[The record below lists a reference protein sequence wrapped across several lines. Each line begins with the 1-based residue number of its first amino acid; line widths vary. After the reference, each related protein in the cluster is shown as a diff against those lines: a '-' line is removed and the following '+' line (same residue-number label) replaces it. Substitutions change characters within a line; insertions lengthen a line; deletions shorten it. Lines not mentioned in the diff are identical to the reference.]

1 MTMEYI
7 GESIALF
14 VSVTWT
20 ATALFSEVASKRF
33 GAIQL
38 NVIRMALS
46 LVLLMVTLWIFTGA
60 PYPRGAGG
68 EAWLWLSLSGL
79 VGYVFGDYCLFNA
92 YILIGSRFG
101 QLFMTLA
108 PLAAAAAGWALLGE
122 RMSGAAVLGML
133 ITMFGIGMSVLGK
146 ADGKARFSL
155 KLPIKGV
162 LLGIGAG
169 IGQGVGLVLSKIGME
184 YYEMNVPVT
193 DAVNE
198 MMLPFASTMI
208 RAITGMVFFV
218 IILARSGKL
227 GDLRRCVS
235 DGPGMRSAIGATLTG
250 PFIGVAL
257 SLMAVR
263 YTESGVA
270 QTLMA
275 LTPIFILLP
284 SYLLFH
290 QRVTLREM
298 LGAIISV
305 AGVSLFFL

>member
-1 MTMEYI
+1 MEFL

-46 LVLLMVTLWIFTGA
+46 LVFLSLTLLLFTGSA
-60 PYPRGAGG
+60 VPMYAD
-68 EAWLWLSLSGL
+68 ADTWLWMSLSGL

-92 YILIGSRFG
+92 YIVIGSRFG

-108 PLAAAAAGWALLGE
+108 PLAAALSGWALLDE
-122 RMSGAAVLGML
+122 KMMPMAVMGMFV
-133 ITMFGIGMSVLGK
+133 TMFGIGFSVLCKGQNGK
-146 ADGKARFSL
+146 KVGL
-155 KLPIKGV
+155 KLPLKGV

-169 IGQGVGLVLSKIGME
+169 IGQGVGLVLSKIGMVHYTASIPAAAE
-184 YYEMNVPVT
+184 SV
-193 DAVNE
+193 E

-208 RAITGMVFFV
+208 RAITGLLFFTF
-218 IILARSGKL
+218 ILVRNGCFS
-227 GDLRRCVS
+227 DLKRCLK
-235 DGPGMRSAIGATLTG
+235 DKIGMRSALGATITG
-250 PFIGVAL
+250 PFIGVSL

-275 LTPIFILLP
+275 LTPVLILLP
-284 SYLLFH
+284 AYLIFK
-290 QRVTLREM
+290 QKVTLKEVI
-298 LGAIISV
+298 GSVISV
-305 AGVSLFFL
+305 IGVSLFFL

>member
-1 MTMEYI
+1 MDYT

-20 ATALFSEVASKRF
+20 ATALFSEVASKRL

-46 LVLLMVTLWIFTGA
+46 LVLLMATLWIFTGV
-60 PYPRGAGG
+60 PYPRGAGCD
-68 EAWLWLSLSGL
+68 AWLWLSLSGL

-108 PLAAAAAGWALLGE
+108 PLAAATAGWALLGE
-122 RMSGAAVLGML
+122 RMSWAAVMGM
-133 ITMFGIGMSVLGK
+133 IVTMLGIGISVLSKGGGNAK
-146 ADGKARFSL
+146 VSL
-155 KLPIKGV
+155 KLPLKGV

-169 IGQGVGLVLSKIGME
+169 IGQGVGLVLSKIGIE
-184 YYEMNVPVT
+184 YYEMNVSMNDV
-193 DAVNE
+193 VNE

-218 IILARSGKL
+218 VILARSGKL
-227 GDLRRCVS
+227 GDLRRCVT
-235 DGPGMRSAIGATLTG
+235 DGPGMRSAVGATITG

-284 SYLLFH
+284 AYLLFR
-290 QRVTLREM
+290 QRVTLSEV

-305 AGVSLFFL
+305 AGVSLFFF

>member
-1 MTMEYI
+1 MDYT

-20 ATALFSEVASKRF
+20 ATALFSEVASKRL

-46 LVLLMVTLWIFTGA
+46 LVLLMATLWIFTGV
-60 PYPRGAGG
+60 PYPLGAGCD
-68 EAWLWLSLSGL
+68 AWLWLSLSGL

-108 PLAAAAAGWALLGE
+108 PLAAATAGWALLGE
-122 RMSGAAVLGML
+122 RMSWAAVMGM
-133 ITMFGIGMSVLGK
+133 IVTMLGIGISVLSKGGGNAK
-146 ADGKARFSL
+146 VSL
-155 KLPIKGV
+155 KLPLKGV

-184 YYEMNVPVT
+184 YYEMNVSMNDV
-193 DAVNE
+193 VNE

-227 GDLRRCVS
+227 GDLRRCLT
-235 DGPGMRSAIGATLTG
+235 DGPGMRSAVGATITG

-284 SYLLFH
+284 AYLLFR
-290 QRVTLREM
+290 QRVTLREV

-305 AGVSLFFL
+305 AGVSLFFF

>member
-1 MTMEYI
+1 
-7 GESIALF
+7 
-14 VSVTWT
+14 
-20 ATALFSEVASKRF
+20 
-33 GAIQL
+33 
-38 NVIRMALS
+38 
-46 LVLLMVTLWIFTGA
+46 
-60 PYPRGAGG
+60 
-68 EAWLWLSLSGL
+68 
-79 VGYVFGDYCLFNA
+79 
-92 YILIGSRFG
+92 
-101 QLFMTLA
+101 
-108 PLAAAAAGWALLGE
+108 
-122 RMSGAAVLGML
+122 
-133 ITMFGIGMSVLGK
+133 
-146 ADGKARFSL
+146 
-155 KLPIKGV
+155 
-162 LLGIGAG
+162 
-169 IGQGVGLVLSKIGME
+169 ME

-235 DGPGMRSAIGATLTG
+235 DGPGMRSAIGATVTG

>member
-1 MTMEYI
+1 MEFI

-46 LVLLMVTLWIFTGA
+46 LVFLSLTLLAFTGSA
-60 PYPRGAGG
+60 IPKYADVDT
-68 EAWLWLSLSGL
+68 WFWLSMSGL

-92 YILIGSRFG
+92 YIVIGSRFG

-108 PLAAAAAGWALLGE
+108 PLAAAISGWAILDE
-122 RMSGAAVLGML
+122 RMMPMAIVGMFVT
-133 ITMFGIGMSVLGK
+133 IIGIGFSVLGK
-146 ADGKARFSL
+146 GDNGEKVKL
-155 KLPIKGV
+155 KLPLKGV
-162 LLGIGAG
+162 LLGVGAG

-184 YYEMNVPVT
+184 HYAINVP
-193 DAVNE
+193 DATANAD

-208 RAITGMVFFV
+208 RAITGLIFFTL
-218 IILARSGKL
+218 ILVRN
-227 GDLRRCVS
+227 GDFADLKRCVT
-235 DGPGMRSAIGATLTG
+235 DKIGMRSALGATITG
-250 PFIGVAL
+250 PFIGVSL

-275 LTPIFILLP
+275 LTPVLILLP
-284 SYLLFH
+284 AYLIFR
-290 QRVTLREM
+290 QKVTLKEVI
-298 LGAIISV
+298 GAMISV
-305 AGVSLFFL
+305 IGVSLFFI